1 MNIFGNRLC
10 RRSLRLLGVLLTVS
24 TALAGIVAMSVSTAK
39 QASGID
45 STSEMPTSRTASIE
59 SARLPSA
66 DSLSDMFRSA
76 AQQVLPSVVEIKVV
90 LRGAAPRN
98 LYRGQPHFEAIPFG
112 EFLEENEF
120 ETDDEA
126 SEPGLGCGVIIDPSG
141 IVLTN
146 YHVVEKADEM
156 LVELPD
162 GRLFKVKDVRKDEK
176 TDLAVLTL
184 DCTEPLPAARLGDS
198 EKLRIGD
205 WVLTIGSP
213 FELEQTVSA
222 GIISAKGRSVRGAG
236 KTQLLQTDAAINPG
250 SSGGALVNLRGE
262 VVGITTA
269 IASRDGG
276 YQGVGFA
283 IPINLAKW
291 VSAQLHEH
299 GRVRRGYLGITTTK
313 RPGNVTGQARRLR
326 REIVAAEV
334 NEDSPAYKAGVR
346 ENDVIVSFDSRPVR
360 GSSEL
365 HEIVEQ
371 VEIGSKHQLE
381 ILRGQTRKTLEV
393 LIEAA
398 PSGRN
403 ALFSPGHK
411 DFGDASELVYSRDL
425 ELAVSDL
432 GERST
437 GQPGLRTVAGV
448 LIVQLDPVGAA
459 YRAGIRKGMV
469 IIRVGNRPVQDTVDF
484 IEIMERESLRSG
496 IWLQVYTG
504 GKTRTINVRGS

>member
-1 MNIFGNRLC
+1 MNIFGKRLC
-10 RRSLRLLGVLLTVS
+10 RGSLRLPGVLLTVA
-24 TALAGIVAMSVSTAK
+24 TALAGIVAMSVSAAK

-45 STSEMPTSRTASIE
+45 SAGEAPTNRTASIE
-59 SARLPSA
+59 SERLPSA
-66 DSLSDMFRSA
+66 DGLTDMFRSA
-76 AQQVLPSVVEIKVV
+76 AQQVLPSVVEIKAA
-90 LRGAAPRN
+90 LTGAGPRN
-98 LYRGQPHFEAIPFG
+98 AYRGQPHFEAIPFG

-120 ETDDEA
+120 DTDDEA

-146 YHVVEKADEM
+146 YHVVEEADEM

-198 EKLRIGD
+198 ENLRIGD

-236 KTQLLQTDAAINPG
+236 KTRLLQTDAAINPG

-291 VSAQLHEH
+291 VSAQLREH
-299 GRVRRGYLGITTTK
+299 GRVRRSYLGITTTR
-313 RPGNVTGQARRLR
+313 RPVNVTGQARGLR
-326 REIVAAEV
+326 GEIVAARV

-346 ENDVIVSFDSRPVR
+346 DNDVIVSFDSRPVC
-360 GSSEL
+360 GISQL

-371 VEIGSKHQLE
+371 GGVGSKHQLE

-393 LIEAA
+393 VLEAA
-398 PSGRN
+398 PSRRR
-403 ALFSPGHK
+403 ALSPGQK
-411 DFGDASELVYSRDL
+411 DFGRASELDYSRDL
-425 ELAVSDL
+425 ELAVGDL
-432 GERST
+432 GERDAS
-437 GQPGLRTVAGV
+437 QLGLRTVAGV
-448 LIVQLDPVGAA
+448 LIVRLDPGGAA
-459 YRAGIRKGMV
+459 SKAGVREGMV
-469 IIRVGNRPVQDTVDF
+469 IVRVGNRPVRNTDDF
-484 IEIMERESLRSG
+484 AEIMERESLKKG
-496 IWLQVYTG
+496 IWLQVYTD
-504 GKTRTINVRGS
+504 GKTRTISVRSS